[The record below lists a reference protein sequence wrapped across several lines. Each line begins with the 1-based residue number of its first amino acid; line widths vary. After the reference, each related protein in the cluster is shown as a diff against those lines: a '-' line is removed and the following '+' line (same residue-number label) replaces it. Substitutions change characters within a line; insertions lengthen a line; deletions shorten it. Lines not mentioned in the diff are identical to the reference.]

1 MKTPTMRWTVAADRD
16 AIVHF
21 TRATGFFRED
31 EMQTAIE
38 VLDEALA
45 KGAAGHYQSYT
56 AESDGLPV
64 GWVCF
69 GPTPC
74 TVGTYDVYWI
84 AVAPA
89 AQNQGLGSLL
99 LTHAE
104 QLITATGGRLS
115 VAETSGRPV
124 YDATRQF
131 YLRRGYR
138 EAARVE
144 EFYAPGDDKIIY
156 TKRLGATVL

>member
-1 MKTPTMRWTVAADRD
+1 MRRSEKADRD
-16 AIVHF
+16 AIVQF

-31 EMQTAIE
+31 ELQIAIE

-45 KGAAGHYQSYT
+45 EGPAGHYQSYT
-56 AESDGLPV
+56 AERGGIPV

-84 AVAPA
+84 VVAPA
-89 AQNQGLGSLL
+89 AQNQGVGSVLL
-99 LTHAE
+99 ACAE
-104 QLITATGGRLS
+104 QSIAASGGRLS
-115 VAETSGRPV
+115 VVETSGRAI

-131 YLRRGYR
+131 YLRRGYK

-144 EFYAPGDDKIIY
+144 EFYAPGDDQIIY
-156 TKRLGATVL
+156 TKRFTSAAESVRK